1 MTVGATGDTH
11 WIPDTPVVP
20 PSAWTTGVPRMTAGG
35 RGEMTVG
42 ATCKSHWIP
51 DTPVP
56 TFGGD
61 WGAEN
66 DGGRGGL
73 SRDKPS

>member
-1 MTVGATGDTH
+1 MTVGATGKSH
-11 WIPDTPVVP
+11 WILGTPVVP

-42 ATCKSHWIP
+42 ATGKSHWIP
-51 DTPVP
+51 PAPVP
-56 TFGGD
+56 TFGVDD

-66 DGGRGGL
+66 DGGRGH
-73 SRDKPS
+73 SRLL